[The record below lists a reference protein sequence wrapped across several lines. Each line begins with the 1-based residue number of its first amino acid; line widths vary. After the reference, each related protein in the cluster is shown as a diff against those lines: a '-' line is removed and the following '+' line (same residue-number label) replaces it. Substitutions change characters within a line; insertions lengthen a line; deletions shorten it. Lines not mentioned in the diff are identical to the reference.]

1 MLIPR
6 AALEAIVD
14 RRVDRAY
21 RRWKR
26 PTVKAG
32 GRLRTPLGELA
43 IDAVTPVNE
52 RDLTDADARAAG
64 HVDLSALLGV
74 LAPEGQL
81 YCVRLHH
88 AGDDPRVALR
98 NDSALDAT
106 AVTAVVARLD
116 GFDARSS
123 FGPWTRATLAA
134 IAAEPGRRAPDLAAA
149 QGRETKPFKAD
160 VRKLKELGLTESL
173 EVGYRLSPR
182 GEVVW
187 RHLSGD

>member
-14 RRVDRAY
+14 GRVDRAY

-32 GRLRTPLGELA
+32 GRLRTPMGELA
-43 IDAVTPVNE
+43 IDAVTPVSE
-52 RDLTDADARAAG
+52 RDLTDDHARAAG
-64 HVDLSALLGV
+64 HVDLAALLGV

-81 YCVRLHH
+81 YCVQLHY
-88 AGDDPRVALR
+88 AGEDRRVALR
-98 NDSALDAT
+98 NDSALDPESMA
-106 AVTAVVARLD
+106 AIVARLD

-123 FGPWTRATLAA
+123 FGAWTRATLAA
-134 IAAEPGRRAPDLAAA
+134 IAAEPGRRAPDLATA
-149 QGRETKPFKAD
+149 QGRETAPFKAD

-182 GEVVW
+182 GEAVW
-187 RHLSGD
+187 RHLSGG